1 MACLSIEEAR
11 NRLEET
17 GLKVSRVQGT
27 HFLLAQFPQGYYI
40 AIGEHVAKELAGR
53 LEKKT
58 CVTPDQISEYF
69 RTRIF
74 YGANLAGSALK

>member
-1 MACLSIEEAR
+1 MACPSIEEAR
-11 NRLEET
+11 TRLEET

-40 AIGEHVAKELAGR
+40 AIGEHAAKELASR

-58 CVTPDQISEYF
+58 RVTPDQISDYF

-74 YGANLAGSALK
+74 YGTELASSALE